1 MSAGPIG
8 GSYDVVVVGAGV
20 IGLASAWRAAQR
32 GLSVVALDREALGS
46 GASGVAAGMIA
57 PVTEAD
63 WGEQGLLH
71 ANLDSAEQ
79 WPAFARELAGCSGLD
94 TSYRQS
100 GALVL
105 AADRDD
111 VEELRRLH
119 EFQRSLELDVE
130 WLSGRECR
138 QLEPGLSPRVAGGVL
153 APGDHRVDPSA
164 LVRALGA
171 ALRRAGG
178 EIVAPLTVESLE
190 LEGGHVT
197 GVRTG
202 AGTIRAD
209 QVVVAAGAWSG
220 GLAAQTLGARPPV
233 RPVKGQILT
242 LRGSAA
248 QPLAERVIRTPRCYV
263 VCRDDGSVV
272 IGATVEERGF
282 DTRVTG
288 EGVYRLLEAAWE
300 VLPDVGELE
309 WVGARAGSRPG
320 TPDNAPVV
328 GRGAAAGLIWAT
340 GHYRHGI
347 LLAPLTAGLVAALL
361 AGEDPEAPAGFS
373 PERFEARRLAGRVS
387 G

>member
-1 MSAGPIG
+1 MGRR
-8 GSYDVVVVGAGV
+8 YDVVVVGAGV

-32 GLSVVALDREALGS
+32 GLSVVALDRESPGA
-46 GASGVAAGMIA
+46 GASGVAAGMLA

-63 WGEQGLLH
+63 WGEQSLLR

-79 WPAFARELAGCSGLD
+79 WPAFDRELAGRSGLD
-94 TSYRQS
+94 TGYRRS

-111 VEELRRLH
+111 VEALRRLH
-119 EFQRSLELDVE
+119 EFQRSLGLDVE

-138 QLEPGLSPRVAGGVL
+138 RLEPGLSPRVAGGVL
-153 APGDHRVDPSA
+153 ARGDHRVDPSA
-164 LVRALGA
+164 LVRALTA
-171 ALRRAGG
+171 ALLRAGG
-178 EIVAPLTVESLE
+178 EIAAPLAVDSIVLD
-190 LEGGHVT
+190 GGRVT

-202 AGTIRAD
+202 VGTIRAD

-220 GLAAQTLGARPPV
+220 ALAAQALGACPPV
-233 RPVKGQILT
+233 RPIKGQILT
-242 LRGSAA
+242 LQGPAER
-248 QPLAERVIRTPRCYV
+248 PLAERVIRTPRCYV

-309 WVGARAGSRPG
+309 WVEARAASRPG
-320 TPDNAPVV
+320 TPDNSPVV
-328 GRGAAAGLIWAT
+328 GRGAVDGLIWAT
-340 GHYRHGI
+340 GHYRNGV
-347 LLAPLTAGLVAALL
+347 LLAPLTAALVAALL
-361 AGEDPEAPAGFS
+361 AGEDFEAPAGFS
-373 PERFEARRLAGRVS
+373 PERFEARRLAARVS